1 MKRKKKSVVSV
12 IAWTEGTKQYS
23 YHITFTEKRKAFFVD
38 VKIFFVKRHDIG
50 IRTGKFT
57 EQQTEINF
65 PVFLLPALSFI
76 PYTQSK

>member
-23 YHITFTEKRKAFFVD
+23 YHITFTEKRKVFFVD

-50 IRTGKFT
+50 IRTEKFT